1 MFSRRLSCIWRDISS
16 LMTSTDFFSSAL
28 ANNYRFVVG
37 NGSLTRFW
45 SDVWFNSS
53 PLKVIY
59 PRLYILSTKLN
70 ATIADLGNWEQG
82 EWKWE
87 LAWRRQLSLWNW
99 ASCLPS
105 LISRKLS
112 AKGNNFI

>member
-1 MFSRRLSCIWRDISS
+1 
-16 LMTSTDFFSSAL
+16 
-28 ANNYRFVVG
+28 
-37 NGSLTRFW
+37 
-45 SDVWFNSS
+45 
-53 PLKVIY
+53 
-59 PRLYILSTKLN
+59 
-70 ATIADLGNWEQG
+70 LGNWEQG

-112 AKGNNFI
+112 SKGNNFI